1 MYAYSLTFFVGSG
14 LSISEKLVNHKHLL
28 PYSLT
33 FFVRWGLS
41 ISEKLVN
48 KKYPLAVFPKTQQ
61 HYALIPTQNLRNLGI
76 YWPVSYHLID
86 MGVASYRPVVSF
98 KYA

>member
-1 MYAYSLTFFVGSG
+1 MYAYSVTLWVAS
-14 LSISEKLVNHKHLL
+14 
-28 PYSLT
+28 
-33 FFVRWGLS
+33 GLS

-48 KKYPLAVFPKTQQ
+48 KKHPLAVFPKIQQ
-61 HYALIPTQNLRNLGI
+61 NEAFIPTRNLRNLGI